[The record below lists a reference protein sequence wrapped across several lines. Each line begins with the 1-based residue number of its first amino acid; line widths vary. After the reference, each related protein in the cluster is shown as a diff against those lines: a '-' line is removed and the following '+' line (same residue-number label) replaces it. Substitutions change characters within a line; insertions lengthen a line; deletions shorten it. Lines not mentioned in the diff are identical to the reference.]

1 MQDAWTR
8 SGGGGL
14 ELFGSKNKE
23 QIREDSINIDFAK
36 IMFGKV
42 RSAPGQ
48 AGSS

>member
-8 SGGGGL
+8 SGGWVRVV
-14 ELFGSKNKE
+14 GSKNEE
-23 QIREDSINIDFAK
+23 QIREDFINIDFAK